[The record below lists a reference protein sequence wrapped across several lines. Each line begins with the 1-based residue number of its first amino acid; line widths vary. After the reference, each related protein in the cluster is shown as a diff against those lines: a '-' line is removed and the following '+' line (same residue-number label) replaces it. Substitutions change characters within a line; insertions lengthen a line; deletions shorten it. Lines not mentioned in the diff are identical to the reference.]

1 MVPAFTRLFKHWKGT
16 TTLGDEVVEVTAWVE
31 PEPGD
36 ELEVAQAQ
44 KKKRGGRGKT
54 SGPYPTCPKP
64 RPSNFV

>member
-16 TTLGDEVVEVTAWVE
+16 TTLADEVVEVTAWVE
-31 PEPGD
+31 P
-36 ELEVAQAQ
+36 EVAQAQ

-54 SGPYPTCPKP
+54 FGPYPTCPKP